1 MASKYQVL
9 KKLRND
15 IKLRGGALK
24 TLNHLYNSLT
34 SKLKIMLNDLDGNIH
49 IILAEDSGMLPSI
62 DVALSKEADH
72 RRGQWVWKAVT
83 ERNHEWTGEQE
94 SHEAGRKSSGRK
106 KPPDLKIRRVIF
118 IVSDNWESFYF

>member
-62 DVALSKEADH
+62 DVALS
-72 RRGQWVWKAVT
+72 RGLRVWKAVT